1 MIMED
6 TAACLDPELLKT
18 LYLFRSINLESIQ
31 GIFDFCKVHN
41 LKAGEILFRPGQSN
55 WTVYFILQG
64 RLRIHLKTLDSDPVT
79 VLATGESVGEMSVI
93 DQQPTTAFVVAD
105 EDCLLVSM
113 DEDIL
118 WSLVHSSHAIACNLL
133 YTLTKRLR
141 HADAVVSGGVYL
153 DREERH
159 YGNVDALT
167 GLPNREWF
175 DQLLRR
181 QCLRSQHAGKP
192 LCLMLMDIDGFK
204 AFNDRYGRRC
214 GDRVLYAMAYGLN
227 KHLRP
232 TEIIARYGSD
242 LFSILLPDA
251 DMETARGI
259 AVRLFKSM
267 EQATP
272 IMVEENIV
280 DHPSISVGVAQMK
293 PEQDGD
299 SLFSEAEAALYRAK
313 QMGGN
318 AISE

>member
-1 MIMED
+1 MEN
-6 TAACLDPELLKT
+6 TAASIDPNLLKRI
-18 LYLFRSINLESIQ
+18 YLFRSINLESIQ

-41 LKAGEILFRPGQSN
+41 LKEGEILFRPGQSN
-55 WTVYFILQG
+55 WMVYFILQG
-64 RLRIHLKTLDSDPVT
+64 CLRIHLNTLDGDPLT
-79 VLATGESVGEMSVI
+79 VLGPGESVGEMSVI

-105 EDCLLVSM
+105 VDSLLVSM
-113 DEDIL
+113 DADIL

-133 YTLTKRLR
+133 YTLAKRLR
-141 HADAVVSGGVYL
+141 HADSVVSGGVHL

-181 QCLRSQHAGKP
+181 QCLRSHHAGKP
-192 LCLMLMDIDGFK
+192 LSLLLMDIDGFK

-214 GDRVLYAMAYGLN
+214 GDRVLYSMAYGLN
-227 KHLRP
+227 QHLRP

-259 AVRLFKSM
+259 AVRLFKSI
-267 EQATP
+267 EQTTP
-272 IMVEENIV
+272 IMAEEKIV
-280 DHPSISVGVAQMK
+280 DYPTVSVGVAQMK
-293 PEQDGD
+293 PEQDAD
-299 SLFSEAEAALYRAK
+299 SLFSEADAALYRAK

>member
-1 MIMED
+1 MEK
-6 TAACLDPELLKT
+6 TAASIDPNLLKRI
-18 LYLFRSINLESIQ
+18 YLFRSINLESIQ

-41 LKAGEILFRPGQSN
+41 LKEGEILFKPGQTN
-55 WTVYFILQG
+55 WMVYFILQG
-64 RLRIHLKTLDSDPVT
+64 CLRIHLNTLDGDPLT
-79 VLATGESVGEMSVI
+79 VLGPGESVGEMSVI

-105 EDCLLVSM
+105 EDSLLVSM
-113 DEDIL
+113 DADIL

-133 YTLTKRLR
+133 YTLAKRLR
-141 HADAVVSGGVYL
+141 HADSVVSGGVHL

-181 QCLRSQHAGKP
+181 QCLRSHHAGKP
-192 LCLMLMDIDGFK
+192 LSLLLMDIDGFK

-214 GDRVLYAMAYGLN
+214 GDRVLYSIAYGLN
-227 KHLRP
+227 QHLRP
-232 TEIIARYGSD
+232 TEIIARHGSD

-259 AVRLFKSM
+259 AVRLFKSI
-267 EQATP
+267 EQTTP
-272 IMVEENIV
+272 IMAEEKIV
-280 DHPSISVGVAQMK
+280 DHPTVSVGVAQMK
-293 PEQDGD
+293 PDQDAD
-299 SLFSEAEAALYRAK
+299 SLFSDADAALCRAK